1 MRINKR
7 IKRET
12 KVNKYNMGGMPQ
24 GAPPPGMPGM
34 GGGGAPKNMPPEL
47 MAALMGGGKG
57 KPGPGE
63 GGSMD
68 DMAEEGAMKEKNA
81 KFKKAINFVE
91 ASGNMDYSLGNKS
104 GSSAVGPYQIMFS
117 VHKDELKKMFGVNS
131 REEFMGNEE
140 AQEGY
145 MDYLIN
151 EAYPRQINAIKKYYG
166 PGGTKLKDN
175 QMDMGI
181 LGDLTDNDLM
191 ALEHFLG
198 HRDLMNYFAHI
209 REGKKKDF
217 KVKGKNLSVD
227 EYLKRFN
234 SSLKSVKERP
244 ATEEAGPTGM
254 GPGGPPMGPGGPG
267 GPGGPPMQFMGGGQE
282 LPPGLSV

>member
-1 MRINKR
+1 MKINKR
-7 IKRET
+7 IKSKT
-12 KVNKYNMGGMPQ
+12 TVNKYNMGGMPQ

-34 GGGGAPKNMPPEL
+34 GGGEGKQGMPPEL
-47 MAALMGGGKG
+47 MAALMGGKAAQAGKEVV
-57 KPGPGE
+57 E

-68 DMAEEGAMKEKNA
+68 DMAEEGQAKEKNV

-91 ASGNMDYSLGNKS
+91 ASGNMDYSLGNKA

-117 VHKDELKKMFGVNS
+117 VHKDELKKMFDIDS
-131 REEFMGNEE
+131 RDEFMGNEE

-145 MDYLIN
+145 MDYLVN
-151 EAYPRQINAIKKYYG
+151 EAYPRQINAIKRYYG
-166 PGGTKLKDN
+166 PGGSKLKDN
-175 QMDMGI
+175 QMDMGL
-181 LGDLTDNDLM
+181 LGDLSDEELM

-234 SSLKSVKERP
+234 SSLKSTKERP

-254 GPGGPPMGPGGPG
+254 GPG

-282 LPPGLSV
+282 LPPGLPV